1 MLGWALNEEGSLEAY
16 IDRAETLLRSLTDD
30 FELIIIDDGS
40 SDRTSEIAE
49 AGWRTRPWLRI
60 YRNDRNRGPGFSCK
74 RAMALATKDI
84 LFWQTVDWA
93 YDVDALADVMWR
105 IDEFDVLQG
114 VRPRVSLIQ
123 ALSARSDSRRKAII
137 SLVNY
142 YLIRTLF
149 RLPISDYQN
158 VTVYPRR
165 FVEHLT
171 LESESSFTGV
181 ECLLKTFWQGAR
193 FKEVRVTFVKRTHGT
208 GTGTRPRE
216 LFLAVRDILRC
227 WVRWVVLRRC
237 VFIRRGTVVGVG
249 DA

>member
-16 IDRAETLLRSLTDD
+16 IDRAEVLLRSLTDD

-40 SDRTSEIAE
+40 NDRTSAIAE
-49 AGWRTRPWLRI
+49 AGRRTRPWLRI

-74 RAMALATKDI
+74 RAMAQATKDI

-105 IDEFDVLQG
+105 LDEFDVLQG
-114 VRPRVSLIQ
+114 VRPRVSLVRT
-123 ALSARSDSRRKAII
+123 LSARSDTRHKAII
-137 SLVNY
+137 SLANY
-142 YLIRTLF
+142 YLIRMLF

-181 ECLLKTFWQGAR
+181 ECLLKTFWQGVR
-193 FKEVRVTFVKRTHGT
+193 FKEVQVAFGRRTRGT

-216 LFLAVRDILRC
+216 LFSAVRDILRC
-227 WVRWVVLRRC
+227 WVRWVVLGRRM
-237 VFIRRGTVVGVG
+237 FIRRGTVVGVD